1 MDIFTSKY
9 NKLEFFITKNKT
21 ANYIRVKIEESF
33 DLTFDHSPVTMRLSK
48 YITEKQCNSTLI
60 NKLTNWE
67 QIKW

>member
-9 NKLEFFITKNKT
+9 NKLEFFITRNKT
-21 ANYIRVKIEESF
+21 ANYIRVKIEES
-33 DLTFDHSPVTMRLSK
+33 FDHSPVTMRLSK

-67 QIKW
+67 QIK